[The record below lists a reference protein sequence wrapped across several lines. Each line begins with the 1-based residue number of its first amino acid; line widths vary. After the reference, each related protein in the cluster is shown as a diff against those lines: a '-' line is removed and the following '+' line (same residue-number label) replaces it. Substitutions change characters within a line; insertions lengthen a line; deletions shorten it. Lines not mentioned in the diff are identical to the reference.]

1 MTILQK
7 PIASWTNRRSIQLV
21 IAALAMVM
29 ISSLQYAWTLFSS
42 PLSEQL
48 EVSIV
53 TIQYAFTLFVM
64 FQTFTQPFSGY
75 FLDKFGY
82 RRLYIIGA
90 ILAGGGWIM
99 MGQAISIA
107 GLYLFYALAGV
118 GAAIIYGGS
127 VSIAVRW
134 YPDRRGFAS
143 GIVVGAF
150 GMGSIPFIPLID
162 QLIETYGV
170 SAAFT
175 VIGLMQMALIA
186 ISAMILRLPNRKDV
200 IVPSKK
206 VQIPKNSLNPM
217 AILRTPHFWLMW
229 TMFFSVNVGG
239 LIITANAKLFGTNLG
254 IVPSV
259 IVVALMVNSLANG
272 FGRVFWGWV
281 SDSLG
286 RTKTMFVSF
295 GLNAIALYLLPIV
308 GRMGGIAYV
317 VALMMVMF
325 TWGQLFSLFPS
336 LNTDL
341 FGEQYATA
349 NNGLLTSAK
358 GVAGIFGGGFGAYLA
373 NTYGWTTV
381 FSVAA
386 GFSLY
391 AAIMALVIPRMKRP
405 S

>member
-239 LIITANAKLFGTNLG
+239 LIITDRK
-254 IVPSV
+254 SV
-259 IVVALMVNSLANG
+259 V
-272 FGRVFWGWV
+272 
-281 SDSLG
+281 
-286 RTKTMFVSF
+286 
-295 GLNAIALYLLPIV
+295 
-308 GRMGGIAYV
+308 
-317 VALMMVMF
+317 
-325 TWGQLFSLFPS
+325 
-336 LNTDL
+336 
-341 FGEQYATA
+341 
-349 NNGLLTSAK
+349 
-358 GVAGIFGGGFGAYLA
+358 
-373 NTYGWTTV
+373 
-381 FSVAA
+381 
-386 GFSLY
+386 
-391 AAIMALVIPRMKRP
+391 
-405 S
+405 